1 MLQAPNFYAKTPP
14 APAGVE
20 WWHYNPGVPPLPDP
34 SSVLGSNYTGYG
46 WRYNAK
52 YSAQSYTF
60 SQLDKVGLAK
70 LLQPIFSLAPLTE
83 LQCAYLNAS
92 IGSQAPHPC

>member
-1 MLQAPNFYAKTPP
+1 MFQAPNFYAKTPP

-60 SQLDKVGLAK
+60 SQLDKVSFGRAPPPSI
-70 LLQPIFSLAPLTE
+70 LL
-83 LQCAYLNAS
+83 
-92 IGSQAPHPC
+92 HP